1 MQRGINFKKA
11 IWFFFFPKIDF
22 PAVVVGNTSIPR
34 PAGSTFRVVDE
45 IFLCNK
51 YRQNTEGKQF
61 LFYGFVRD
69 KADVKYC
76 QCIVHEP
83 LTRVTRTAPLVYV
96 AHIPNGKFAG
106 QTLEQ
111 ISKADT
117 EVYAWMQEVRLLGH
131 DLSFWDSGSIA
142 KNLRRPSSFNPK
154 YSGDEFTSTQPTI
167 SETVPLTPPFA
178 RRLENKLM
186 TLGTSTQKKRRT
198 THPCPNCLL
207 RTQCSRKN

>member
-1 MQRGINFKKA
+1 MKRCVIFCSL
-11 IWFFFFPKIDF
+11 KIDF

-34 PAGSTFRVVDE
+34 PAGSTFRVGDE

-61 LFYGFVRD
+61 LFYGFVWD

-83 LTRVTRTAPLVYV
+83 LTRVTRTALLVYI
-96 AHIPNGKFAG
+96 AHIPNRNFAG

-111 ISKADT
+111 ISESDT
-117 EVYAWMQEVRLLGH
+117 VVYAWMQQVHLLGH
-131 DLSFWDSGSIA
+131 DLPFWDSGSIA
-142 KNLRRPSSFNPK
+142 KNLRRPSSCNPK

-167 SETVPLTPPFA
+167 SEMVPLAT
-178 RRLENKLM
+178 
-186 TLGTSTQKKRRT
+186 
-198 THPCPNCLL
+198 
-207 RTQCSRKN
+207 

>member
-1 MQRGINFKKA
+1 MDAEDAFKQPSKLVDA
-11 IWFFFFPKIDF
+11 MKCREELISKTLYDFFFFPKIDF

-96 AHIPNGKFAG
+96 AHIPNGKFAR
-106 QTLEQ
+106 QTLELEQ
-111 ISKADT
+111 ISEADT
-117 EVYAWMQEVRLLGH
+117 EVYAWMQVRLLGH
-131 DLSFWDSGSIA
+131 LVF
-142 KNLRRPSSFNPK
+142 LRQWIDCQKPETPIIL
-154 YSGDEFTSTQPTI
+154 QPQI
-167 SETVPLTPPFA
+167 F
-178 RRLENKLM
+178 R
-186 TLGTSTQKKRRT
+186 
-198 THPCPNCLL
+198 
-207 RTQCSRKN
+207 

>member
-1 MQRGINFKKA
+1 M
-11 IWFFFFPKIDF
+11 
-22 PAVVVGNTSIPR
+22 VVGNTSIPR

-51 YRQNTEGKQF
+51 YGQNTEGKQF

-69 KADVKYC
+69 KADVKYR

-96 AHIPNGKFAG
+96 AHIPNGKFAR

-111 ISKADT
+111 ISEADT

-131 DLSFWDSGSIA
+131 LVFLGQWIDCQ
-142 KNLRRPSSFNPK
+142 NLRRPSSFNPK

>member
-1 MQRGINFKKA
+1 MDAEDAFKQPSKLVDA
-11 IWFFFFPKIDF
+11 MKCREELISKKLYDFFFFPKIDF

-83 LTRVTRTAPLVYV
+83 LTRVTRTAPLVCV
-96 AHIPNGKFAG
+96 AHIPNGKFAR

-111 ISKADT
+111 ISEADT
-117 EVYAWMQEVRLLGH
+117 KVYAWMQEVLEPETPMIL
-131 DLSFWDSGSIA
+131 
-142 KNLRRPSSFNPK
+142 
-154 YSGDEFTSTQPTI
+154 QPQI
-167 SETVPLTPPFA
+167 F
-178 RRLENKLM
+178 R
-186 TLGTSTQKKRRT
+186 
-198 THPCPNCLL
+198 
-207 RTQCSRKN
+207 

>member
-1 MQRGINFKKA
+1 MQRGINFEKA

-51 YRQNTEGKQF
+51 YGQNTEGKQF

-69 KADVKYC
+69 KADVKYR
-76 QCIVHEP
+76 QCIVHQP

-96 AHIPNGKFAG
+96 AHIPNGKFAW

-111 ISKADT
+111 ISEADT
-117 EVYAWMQEVRLLGH
+117 EVYDGCKRSACLGI
-131 DLSFWDSGSIA
+131 LSFWDSGSIA

-186 TLGTSTQKKRRT
+186 TLGTNTHKKRRT
-198 THPCPNCLL
+198 THPWANCLL
-207 RTQCSRKN
+207 RTQCSRTN

>member
-1 MQRGINFKKA
+1 M
-11 IWFFFFPKIDF
+11 
-22 PAVVVGNTSIPR
+22 VVGNTSIPR

-51 YRQNTEGKQF
+51 YGQNTEGKQC

-96 AHIPNGKFAG
+96 AHIPNGKFAR

-111 ISKADT
+111 ISEADT

-131 DLSFWDSGSIA
+131 LVFLGQWIDCQKPETPIIL
-142 KNLRRPSSFNPK
+142 
-154 YSGDEFTSTQPTI
+154 QPQI
-167 SETVPLTPPFA
+167 F
-178 RRLENKLM
+178 R
-186 TLGTSTQKKRRT
+186 
-198 THPCPNCLL
+198 
-207 RTQCSRKN
+207 

>member
-1 MQRGINFKKA
+1 M
-11 IWFFFFPKIDF
+11 
-22 PAVVVGNTSIPR
+22 
-34 PAGSTFRVVDE
+34 
-45 IFLCNK
+45 
-51 YRQNTEGKQF
+51 
-61 LFYGFVRD
+61 FYGFVRD

-96 AHIPNGKFAG
+96 AHIPNGKFAR

-111 ISKADT
+111 ISEADT

-131 DLSFWDSGSIA
+131 LVFLGQWIDCQKPETPI
-142 KNLRRPSSFNPK
+142 NPK

-186 TLGTSTQKKRRT
+186 TLGTSTQKKADNT
-198 THPCPNCLL
+198 SISKLSVENTMLKEKLKEQKKLVISLQKHK
-207 RTQCSRKN
+207 RKLEHQVEAF